1 MADCSVCADI
11 DRTERGEHPWA
22 VARLPTG
29 YVWMHPTQY
38 FEGATLFVATQC
50 VRELHDLPTDGRA
63 AHLLEMSEVAA
74 AVHHGFGADKMNYEA
89 LGNRSAH
96 LHWWLTP
103 RRRTDGRPG
112 APIWE
117 DLDFLRILW
126 SEDDTTDDDRRSDL
140 KNRLLSALRQRPVE
154 IERSFV
160 R

>member
-11 DRTERGEHPWA
+11 DRAERGEHPWA
-22 VARLPTG
+22 VARLPTD
-29 YVWMHPTQY
+29 
-38 FEGATLFVATQC
+38 E
-50 VRELHDLPTDGRA
+50 RA

-74 AVHHGFGADKMNYEA
+74 AVHHGFGADKMNDEA

-103 RRRTDGRPG
+103 RRRTD
-112 APIWE
+112 
-117 DLDFLRILW
+117 
-126 SEDDTTDDDRRSDL
+126 RR
-140 KNRLLSALRQRPVE
+140 SALRQRPVE